1 MVFLEKGNRTF
12 YRLMSFDCNSVLRSS
27 MSCKDGRQCGRV
39 VSTSDSQSGGPGF
52 ESRSVWPLAGFVL
65 GPPELKSSATL

>member
-27 MSCKDGRQCGRV
+27 MSCKDGRQRGRV
-39 VSTSDSQSGGPGF
+39 VSTSDSQSGSPGF
-52 ESRSVWPLAGFVL
+52 ESRSGHLLDLCSVVPSLNSRPRL
-65 GPPELKSSATL
+65 

>member
-12 YRLMSFDCNSVLRSS
+12 CRLMSFDCNSVLRSS
-27 MSCKDGRQCGRV
+27 MSCKDRRQHGRV

-52 ESRSVWPLAGFVL
+52 ESRSGLLLDLCSVVPSLNSWPRL
-65 GPPELKSSATL
+65 